1 MIPRTIET
9 AVDAALFK
17 KKAIIL
23 YGARQTGKTT
33 LVKALLSRHDGTYL
47 NADEPDIR
55 VKLSNRT
62 STELKQLSGS
72 ARLMVIDEAQRVE
85 NIGLTIKLMV
95 DANPDV
101 QVVATGSSSFEL
113 ADQIKEPLT
122 GRKFEFFLPP
132 ISLQELD
139 HYQGGIETDRSLNMA
154 LIYGL
159 YPEPLLS
166 GEDDARARLIELS
179 GSYLFKDILN
189 IGLIRNPDGL
199 EKLVRA
205 LALQI
210 GREVSYAE
218 LGQLTGVDRKTVEA
232 YIRILEQ
239 AFIIFR
245 LPPYLG
251 NRRNELKKMVKV
263 FFWDT
268 GIRNAVINNFAPPG
282 MRTDTGALW
291 ENFFIAER
299 IKHLKN
305 NQSRHAPH
313 FWRTYQQ
320 QEVDYIEEHPD
331 GLLAAEIKT
340 SPGRGRI
347 PRAFMDAYP
356 QAKSLLVS
364 PNNWRDFIYAPV

>member
-1 MIPRTIET
+1 MIPRTIEKAT
-9 AVDAALFK
+9 DAALFK
-17 KKAIIL
+17 NKAVIL

-72 ARLMVIDEAQRVE
+72 ARLIVIDEAQRVE
-85 NIGLTIKLMV
+85 NIGLTIKLLV

-139 HYQGGIETDRSLNMA
+139 QYQGGIETDRSLNRA

-210 GREVSYAE
+210 GREVSLAE
-218 LGQLTGVDRKTVEA
+218 IGQLTGMDRKTVEA

-282 MRTDTGALW
+282 VRTDTGALW

-305 NQSRHAPH
+305 NQSRRASH

-340 SPGRGRI
+340 APGRGRI

-364 PNNWRDFIYAPV
+364 PDNWRDLIYAPV